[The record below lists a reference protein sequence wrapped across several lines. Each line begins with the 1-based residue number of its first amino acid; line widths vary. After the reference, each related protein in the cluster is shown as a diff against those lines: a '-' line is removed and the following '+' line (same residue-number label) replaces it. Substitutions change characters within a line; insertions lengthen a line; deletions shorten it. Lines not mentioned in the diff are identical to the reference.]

1 MSSRENEIS
10 PGDPTR
16 CVYER
21 KQSKSHP
28 GKQLDPE
35 PNKCKMPHQFTP
47 VTGENKQEYK
57 V

>member
-28 GKQLDPE
+28 GKQLDPK

-47 VTGENKQEYK
+47 VTRENKQEYK